1 MFAPPMAAAAG
12 MIPTDC
18 KKMFC
23 STVVKP
29 NPMVAPECPESTIKR
44 SGAETDRFDEITYVV

>member
-1 MFAPPMAAAAG
+1 MYVPPMAAAAG

-44 SGAETDRFDEITYVV
+44 SGAETDRFDVV